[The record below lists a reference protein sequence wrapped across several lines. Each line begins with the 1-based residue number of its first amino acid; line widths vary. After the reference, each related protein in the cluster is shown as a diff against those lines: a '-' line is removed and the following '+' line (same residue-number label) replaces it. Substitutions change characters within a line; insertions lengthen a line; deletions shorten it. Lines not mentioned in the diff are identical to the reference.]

1 MSSEERKS
9 KRACALFF
17 RQEQEVV
24 NYMIKLITKHRRWRL
39 AASILSLSLLTVMA
53 GAAVAPALNLIQEH
67 FRDTDPIY
75 VQMIISMPAVFIAL
89 TNLFLFKPLSKRLR
103 ARTMLLIGLGFY
115 VVFGCLAGAFS
126 DIRLILICRG
136 LVGIGVGILM
146 PLSTGLI
153 SFYFTKDKQAEL
165 MGYASAMNMLGGV
178 VATLIAGG
186 LAMVSWRFSFLV
198 YLLGLISVV
207 LCLFWMPNE
216 RIYDSGKD
224 VKEKG
229 VFRRYLIFVVAM
241 FLVMVT
247 FFIYP
252 ADFVMET
259 AKQGIIPQRFIAVI
273 MAAMDVFGFFGGL
286 ASAPL
291 RKGMGRNAKFSAPV
305 FFLVGY
311 LCLRFAGGW
320 TGVLVG
326 SFMVGFANGVGVPY
340 VMTAASMQ
348 AGRSA
353 ATTVMPMLSVSLYT
367 AQFVT
372 PFIISAVKALTLHLG
387 LSDSSYTVAVITAVL
402 LFACC
407 FAIREPE
414 TKGDKADSEKCTTG
428 AEIARTI

>member
-9 KRACALFF
+9 KRACARFF

-216 RIYDSGKD
+216 RIYDSEKD

-252 ADFVMET
+252 ADFAMET

-291 RKGMGRNAKFSAPV
+291 RKGLGRNAKFSAPV

-387 LSDSSYTVAVITAVL
+387 LSGSSYTVAVITAVL

>member
-186 LAMVSWRFSFLV
+186 LAMVP
-198 YLLGLISVV
+198 
-207 LCLFWMPNE
+207 CFW
-216 RIYDSGKD
+216 
-224 VKEKG
+224 
-229 VFRRYLIFVVAM
+229 
-241 FLVMVT
+241 
-247 FFIYP
+247 
-252 ADFVMET
+252 
-259 AKQGIIPQRFIAVI
+259 
-273 MAAMDVFGFFGGL
+273 
-286 ASAPL
+286 
-291 RKGMGRNAKFSAPV
+291 
-305 FFLVGY
+305 
-311 LCLRFAGGW
+311 
-320 TGVLVG
+320 
-326 SFMVGFANGVGVPY
+326 
-340 VMTAASMQ
+340 
-348 AGRSA
+348 
-353 ATTVMPMLSVSLYT
+353 
-367 AQFVT
+367 
-372 PFIISAVKALTLHLG
+372 
-387 LSDSSYTVAVITAVL
+387 
-402 LFACC
+402 
-407 FAIREPE
+407 
-414 TKGDKADSEKCTTG
+414 
-428 AEIARTI
+428 

>member
-186 LAMVSWRFSFLV
+186 LAMVSWS
-198 YLLGLISVV
+198 
-207 LCLFWMPNE
+207 P
-216 RIYDSGKD
+216 
-224 VKEKG
+224 
-229 VFRRYLIFVVAM
+229 
-241 FLVMVT
+241 
-247 FFIYP
+247 
-252 ADFVMET
+252 
-259 AKQGIIPQRFIAVI
+259 
-273 MAAMDVFGFFGGL
+273 
-286 ASAPL
+286 
-291 RKGMGRNAKFSAPV
+291 
-305 FFLVGY
+305 
-311 LCLRFAGGW
+311 
-320 TGVLVG
+320 
-326 SFMVGFANGVGVPY
+326 
-340 VMTAASMQ
+340 
-348 AGRSA
+348 
-353 ATTVMPMLSVSLYT
+353 
-367 AQFVT
+367 
-372 PFIISAVKALTLHLG
+372 G
-387 LSDSSYTVAVITAVL
+387 LS
-402 LFACC
+402 
-407 FAIREPE
+407 
-414 TKGDKADSEKCTTG
+414 
-428 AEIARTI
+428 ARTHQCCALLVLDAERTNL